1 MFRAITAAAMML
13 FGSIAAMATEPATE
27 TRQIQDWIE
36 GLDDS
41 SFAAREDATM
51 KLLVDHST
59 EVLEAVVR
67 AAEST
72 RLESGW
78 RAGQIL
84 RTWLRSGDA
93 ELEKSVRAVTARWS
107 ATKDERLVR
116 LAGTVTAKPRPSVQT
131 KGGPFIVRIPVLA
144 S

>member
-1 MFRAITAAAMML
+1 MFRAITAAAMMF

-41 SFAAREDATM
+41 SFAVREDATM
-51 KLLVDHST
+51 KLLAARST
-59 EVLEAVVR
+59 EALEAVVR

-72 RLESGW
+72 RPESGW
-78 RAGQIL
+78 RAAQIL
-84 RTWLRSGDA
+84 GTWLRSGDA
-93 ELEKSVRAVTARWS
+93 ESKKAVGAVVARWS
-107 ATKDERLVR
+107 ATKDKRLVR
-116 LAGTVTAKPRPSVQT
+116 LAGTVTAKPQPAVQRN
-131 KGGPFIVRIPVLA
+131 GDVVFVVLPF

>member
-1 MFRAITAAAMML
+1 MLRAITTAVLML
-13 FGSIAAMATEPATE
+13 VGSITAMATEPTTE
-27 TRQIQDWIE
+27 ARQIQDWID

-41 SFAAREDATM
+41 SFAVREDSTRN
-51 KLLVDHST
+51 LLFDHST
-59 EVLEAVVR
+59 EALEAVVR
-67 AAEST
+67 TAEST
-72 RLESGW
+72 RSESGW
-78 RAGQIL
+78 RAAQIL

-93 ELEKSVRAVTARWS
+93 ELEASVRAVTARWS

-131 KGGPFIVRIPVLA
+131 KGGPFIVMIPVLV

>member
-1 MFRAITAAAMML
+1 
-13 FGSIAAMATEPATE
+13 MATEPATE

-36 GLDDS
+36 GLDDG
-41 SFAAREDATM
+41 SFAVREDATM
-51 KLLVDHST
+51 RLLAAWSMESLD
-59 EVLEAVVR
+59 AVVR

-72 RLESGW
+72 RSESGW
-78 RAGQIL
+78 RAAQIL